1 MDKENLQNFLKIINT
16 FVSASRKTEGSD
28 PLRVASDGSHSD
40 PLKLEEYRNELLN
53 SISCDYQLTVRL
65 TNKSLTRR
73 QLSLLLAILNYQIVY
88 FGMNFG
94 MYLMIDHLFNMLC
107 GNKVEPIDI
116 KDKFIRETC
125 FVSKILLSCVHRK
138 PLSLVYC
145 TMIPLDLQKNLIE
158 KKLVMDRR
166 TYGSRFSIYRPEALI
181 EIQTVPLDV
190 LMNKVLDNSIPYSS
204 YCKGYGESHPSARTK
219 RSKPSAELDRVDEE
233 KDYLR
238 LEDIPTLLLLN
249 QLEQRYKY
257 RKERES

>member
-1 MDKENLQNFLKIINT
+1 
-16 FVSASRKTEGSD
+16 
-28 PLRVASDGSHSD
+28 
-40 PLKLEEYRNELLN
+40 
-53 SISCDYQLTVRL
+53 
-65 TNKSLTRR
+65 
-73 QLSLLLAILNYQIVY
+73 
-88 FGMNFG
+88 
-94 MYLMIDHLFNMLC
+94 
-107 GNKVEPIDI
+107 
-116 KDKFIRETC
+116 
-125 FVSKILLSCVHRK
+125 
-138 PLSLVYC
+138 
-145 TMIPLDLQKNLIE
+145 MIPLDLQKNLIE